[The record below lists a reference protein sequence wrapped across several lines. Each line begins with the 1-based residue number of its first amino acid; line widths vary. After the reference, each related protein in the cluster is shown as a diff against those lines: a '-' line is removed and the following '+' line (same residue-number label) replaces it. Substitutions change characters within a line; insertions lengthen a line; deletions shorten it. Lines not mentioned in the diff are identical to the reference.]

1 MKNTKQAIALAS
13 AAALSVGMLAGCG
26 GAASSAATASS
37 ESNSTATAEA
47 STTAASDGTL
57 VLAETGFESKFS
69 PFFAASAADQDV
81 IDLTQ
86 IALLGADRKG
96 EMVLNGIEGET
107 REYNGTDYTYYGP
120 ADCEVTENADGTV
133 TYAINMRDDLV
144 FADGTPITIDDV
156 IFNLYVYMDPTYDGS
171 ATLYSMPIAGLD
183 DYRSS
188 MTTLSKLI
196 AEAGED
202 NTDNSLFTAE
212 QQKAFWDAV
221 NEGGTAFAQEIVDS
235 CVAAG
240 YADEGDVAAA
250 ASAWGFDGLAAD
262 ATAKDFFLA
271 IAEKYD
277 WNFASMEAETAGSAL
292 SDLIPADVY
301 AYSTTGVATGADVDT
316 VSGIV
321 KTGDYS
327 MTITTSEPNP
337 ALMNYLGDPYGCII
351 DVDASDFDAGI
362 VAGTGPYVVADMVTD
377 DHLTLTK
384 NENYWNGTPKIDEL
398 TIRTLSNGDTLSA
411 ALQAGDIDAAY
422 GMAYEAYPNFENGN
436 YQFSSIQTS
445 RAFFASMNMTSPI
458 IQDAAVRKAIAMGID
473 KQGFVSALLDGHGVP
488 GNGVFPDGFA
498 TFGGENVT
506 TETYDPESAK
516 EVLEAAGWTDSDG
529 DGIREKDGVKL
540 TIRWL
545 TYPSRQELPLLAE
558 SAQATL
564 KDIGIDVDINC
575 TANRREFLADM
586 TCWDIYAS
594 AMVTA
599 PSGDPQYFFTSCCV
613 PGMSY
618 NFGAYENTDVNAMI
632 DELATEFDTEKRG
645 ELAVKL
651 QQTILDDNAYV
662 FCSFLQMN
670 MISKST
676 VTGYTAHACDYYQ
689 VTADLDIN
697 G

>member
-1 MKNTKQAIALAS
+1 MRQPGNKLNTIYISERVQERLRPARYAALTVLVAPMGYGKTTAVEWYLQS
-13 AAALSVGMLAGCG
+13 RERDAAAICVRANAYSDSVPL
-26 GAASSAATASS
+26 
-37 ESNSTATAEA
+37 
-47 STTAASDGTL
+47 
-57 VLAETGFESKFS
+57 
-69 PFFAASAADQDV
+69 
-81 IDLTQ
+81 
-86 IALLGADRKG
+86 
-96 EMVLNGIEGET
+96 
-107 REYNGTDYTYYGP
+107 
-120 ADCEVTENADGTV
+120 
-133 TYAINMRDDLV
+133 
-144 FADGTPITIDDV
+144 
-156 IFNLYVYMDPTYDGS
+156 
-171 ATLYSMPIAGLD
+171 
-183 DYRSS
+183 
-188 MTTLSKLI
+188 
-196 AEAGED
+196 
-202 NTDNSLFTAE
+202 
-212 QQKAFWDAV
+212 FWD
-221 NEGGTAFAQEIVDS
+221 
-235 CVAAG
+235 
-240 YADEGDVAAA
+240 
-250 ASAWGFDGLAAD
+250 GLCR
-262 ATAKDFFLA
+262 
-271 IAEKYD
+271 
-277 WNFASMEAETAGSAL
+277 AL
-292 SDLIPADVY
+292 
-301 AYSTTGVATGADVDT
+301 
-316 VSGIV
+316 
-321 KTGDYS
+321 
-327 MTITTSEPNP
+327 E
-337 ALMNYLGDPYGCII
+337 
-351 DVDASDFDAGI
+351 
-362 VAGTGPYVVADMVTD
+362 
-377 DHLTLTK
+377 
-384 NENYWNGTPKIDEL
+384 
-398 TIRTLSNGDTLSA
+398 RTLSNGDTLSA

-473 KQGFVSALLDGHGVP
+473 KQGFVSALLDSHGVP
-488 GNGVFPDGFA
+488 GNGAFPDGFA

-506 TETYDPESAK
+506 TETYDPEGAK
-516 EVLEAAGWTDSDG
+516 AVLESAGWIDSDG

-586 TCWDIYAS
+586 TSWDIYAS

-645 ELAVKL
+645 ELAVNL